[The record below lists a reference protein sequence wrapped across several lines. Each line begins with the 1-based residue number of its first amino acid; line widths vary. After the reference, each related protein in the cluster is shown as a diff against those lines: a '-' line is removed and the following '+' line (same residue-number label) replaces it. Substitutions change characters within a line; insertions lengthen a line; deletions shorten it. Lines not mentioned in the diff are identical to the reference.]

1 MCYIFIQLS
10 KFQMLRPPSSQQ
22 PHRPTPTPPPPPPT
36 VSRLSA
42 DAPVFSPC
50 FEVETATCSRRRIKG
65 RENMG
70 KQEFKTIEGTHIT
83 SHIFI
88 YFYIHI
94 LYIECIVHA
103 VQSDKWWNPALKAV
117 TDGKMQW
124 SLASGSLLARILHS
138 TLTHVTGQQCARRSI
153 PTPLLK
159 FVVLN
164 LTCSQQSHKATWTL
178 RSSFVWIYL
187 Q

>member
-1 MCYIFIQLS
+1 MRNFSNGIKRVACCRGMVLKQCRSKEHIDSMCYIFIQLS

-103 VQSDKWWNPALKAV
+103 VQSDKW
-117 TDGKMQW
+117 
-124 SLASGSLLARILHS
+124 
-138 TLTHVTGQQCARRSI
+138 
-153 PTPLLK
+153 
-159 FVVLN
+159 
-164 LTCSQQSHKATWTL
+164 
-178 RSSFVWIYL
+178 
-187 Q
+187 